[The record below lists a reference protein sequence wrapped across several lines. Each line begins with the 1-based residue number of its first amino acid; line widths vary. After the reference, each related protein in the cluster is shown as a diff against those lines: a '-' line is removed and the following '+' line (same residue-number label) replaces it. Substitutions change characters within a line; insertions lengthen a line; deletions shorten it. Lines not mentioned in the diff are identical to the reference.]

1 LQKKSLRFI
10 LVLKSTETTNLHMST
25 GSLPKF
31 LLLLIFSLWLAVSA
45 HSQDSSLFNRILSF
59 PDKVFGRIDKEA
71 NKYEQKLTQQTEK
84 YLNKLERQEQKLK
97 RKLWRT
103 DSTKA
108 KEVFGDVKGRYDG
121 LRQGLKGEGLKV
133 EGNTSTV
140 YNGHLD
146 SLGTAMNFLQNNP
159 QLQHATAIKDKLST
173 NVKSIADLK
182 SKLNQ
187 TENIRKQI
195 QQRQQQ
201 LKQHLQ
207 NTPLAKEFRK
217 FKKEVYYYQAQV
229 KEYQDALKDPKKLGA
244 KMLQVANKV
253 PAFQDFFRRNS
264 ELASLFRL
272 PGGTDPVNNTASFA
286 GLQTRADVQGMLQQR
301 LGTGAN
307 AQQYFQQ
314 QMQGAQA
321 QMQDLK
327 NKLQQY
333 KQGSYGNGDGEMPD
347 FKVNDQKTKSFLQR
361 IEWGSNMQ
369 TTKGNLYFP
378 VTSDIGLSAG
388 YKLNDKSIIGIGASY
403 KVGLGKGWQ
412 NISITHQGAGLRTF
426 VDIKLKGS
434 FWISGGG
441 ELNYRNEFRRIDVL
455 RDMNAWQ
462 QSALL
467 GISKKYKAGKK
478 FKGNA
483 QLLYDFLWKQQTPRT
498 QAVVFRVGYNF

>member
-1 LQKKSLRFI
+1 MRKSRF
-10 LVLKSTETTNLHMST
+10 NLS
-25 GSLPKF
+25 
-31 LLLLIFSLWLAVSA
+31 LLLLVSLTILTLNGY
-45 HSQDSSLFNRILSF
+45 SQDSTSLFNRILSF

-71 NKYEQKLTQQTEK
+71 NKYEQKLTQQTDK
-84 YLNKLERQEQKLK
+84 YLNKLERQEEKLK

-108 KEVFGDVKGRYDG
+108 KEVFGNVKGRYDA
-121 LRQGLKGEGLKV
+121 LRNSLNDEENKAQGY
-133 EGNTSTV
+133 TSTV

-146 SLGTAMNFLQNNP
+146 SLGTAMSFLQNNP
-159 QLQHATAIKDKLST
+159 QLQQATTLKDKLST
-173 NVKSIADLK
+173 NVKSIGDLK

-195 QQRQQQ
+195 LQRQQE

-264 ELASLFRL
+264 ELASLFL
-272 PGGTDPVNNTASFA
+272 IPDNDPATSLASFA
-286 GLQTRADVQGMLQQR
+286 GLQTRADVQNMLQQR
-301 LGTGAN
+301 FGTGAN
-307 AQQYFQQ
+307 TQQYMQQ
-314 QMQGAQA
+314 QMQGAQG
-321 QMQDLK
+321 QMQQLK
-327 NKLQQY
+327 NKAMKL
-333 KQGSYGNGDGEMPD
+333 KSGSYGNGEGDKPD
-347 FKVNDQKTKSFLQR
+347 FKVNEQKTKSFLDR

-369 TTKGNLYFP
+369 TSKGNLYFP
-378 VTSDIGLSAG
+378 VTSDIGVSAG
-388 YKLNDKSIIGIGASY
+388 YKINDKSIIGIGASY
-403 KVGLGKGWQ
+403 KVGLGQSWQ
-412 NISITHQGAGLRTF
+412 LINITHQGAGLRTF
-426 VDIKLKGS
+426 VDIKLKGC

-441 ELNYRNEFRRIDVL
+441 ELNYRSEFRKIEVL
-455 RDMNAWQ
+455 KDMNAWQ

-467 GISKKYKAGKK
+467 GISKKYKVGKK

-483 QLLYDFLWKQQTPRT
+483 QLLYDFLWKQQQPKT
-498 QAVVFRVGYNF
+498 QPVVFRVGYSF

>member
-1 LQKKSLRFI
+1 MNDQLTMRLS
-10 LVLKSTETTNLHMST
+10 
-25 GSLPKF
+25 SLPKF
-31 LLLLIFSLWLAVSA
+31 LLLLFSLTFTVSA
-45 HSQDSSLFNRILSF
+45 LSQDSLSIFNRILSF

-84 YLNKLERQEQKLK
+84 YLNKLQRQEEKLK

-108 KEVFGDVKGRYDG
+108 KELFGDVKGRYDG
-121 LRQGLKGEGLKV
+121 LRNTLNVQENKSQSY
-133 EGNTSTV
+133 TSTV

-146 SLGTAMNFLQNNP
+146 SLGTAMQFLQNNP
-159 QLQHATAIKDKLST
+159 QLQQAAALKDKLG
-173 NVKSIADLK
+173 NNLQSINDLK

-201 LKQHLQ
+201 LKQQLQ

-244 KMLQVANKV
+244 KMLEVANKV
-253 PAFQDFFRRNS
+253 PAFKDFFRRNS
-264 ELASLFRL
+264 ELASLF
-272 PGGTDPVNNTASFA
+272 PSPAGMDPANSTASFA
-286 GLQTRADVQGMLQQR
+286 GLQSRADVQTMLQQR
-301 LGTGAN
+301 LGAGTN
-307 AQQYFQQ
+307 AQQYVQQ
-314 QMQGAQA
+314 QMQGAQT

-333 KQGSYGNGDGEMPD
+333 KQGSYSNGEAEMPD
-347 FKVNDQKTKSFLQR
+347 FKVNQQKTKSFFER

-378 VTSDIGLSAG
+378 VTSDIGVSAG
-388 YKLNDKSIIGIGASY
+388 YKLSDKSIIGIGASY
-403 KVGLGKGWQ
+403 KIGLGKSWQ
-412 NISITHQGAGLRTF
+412 NINITHQGAGLRTF

-441 ELNYRNEFRRIDVL
+441 ELNYRNEFKRIEVL
-455 RDMNAWQ
+455 KDMNAWQ

-467 GISKKYKAGKK
+467 GISKKYKVGRK

-483 QLLYDFLWKQQTPRT
+483 QLLYDFLWKQQQPRT

>member
-1 LQKKSLRFI
+1 MRQSR
-10 LVLKSTETTNLHMST
+10 
-25 GSLPKF
+25 PKH
-31 LLLLIFSLWLAVSA
+31 LLLLLVLILLLSVNTNA
-45 HSQDSSLFNRILSF
+45 QDSVGLFNRILSF

-71 NKYEQKLTQQTEK
+71 NKYEQKLTQQTDK
-84 YLNKLERQEQKLK
+84 YLNKLQKQEEKLK

-108 KEVFGDVKGRYDG
+108 KEVFGDVQGRYDA
-121 LRQGLKGEGLKV
+121 LRDQVHGKA
-133 EGNTSTV
+133 NSIQQHTAA
-140 YNGHLD
+140 YNGYLD
-146 SLGTAMNFLQNNP
+146 SLGTAMNFLRNNP
-159 QLQHATAIKDKLST
+159 QLQQVTAIKDKLGT
-173 NVKSIADLK
+173 NLQSINDLK

-195 QQRQQQ
+195 LQRQQE
-201 LKQHLQ
+201 LKAKLQ
-207 NTPLAKEFRK
+207 NTGLAKEFQK

-229 KEYQDALKDPKKLGA
+229 REYQDALKDPKKLGA
-244 KMLQVANKV
+244 KMLEVANKV

-264 ELASLFRL
+264 ELARLFPL
-272 PGGTDPVNNTASFA
+272 PGGGDPTSSTASFT
-286 GLQTRADVQGMLQQR
+286 GLQTRADVQNMLQQR
-301 LGTGAN
+301 LGTGAE
-307 AQQYFQQ
+307 AQQYVQQ
-314 QMQGAQA
+314 QMQDAQA
-321 QMQDLK
+321 QVQSLK

-369 TTKGNLYFP
+369 TTKGNMYFP

-403 KVGLGKGWQ
+403 KVGFGQNWQ
-412 NISITHQGAGLRTF
+412 NIHITHQGAGLRTF

-441 ELNYRNEFRRIDVL
+441 ELNYRKEFRRIEVL
-455 RDMNAWQ
+455 QNMNAWQ

-467 GISKKYKAGKK
+467 GISRKFKAGKK
-478 FKGNA
+478 MKGNT
-483 QLLYDFLWKQQTPRT
+483 QLLYDFLWKQQIPRT
-498 QAVVFRVGYNF
+498 QAVVFRVGYSF

>member
-1 LQKKSLRFI
+1 MKS
-10 LVLKSTETTNLHMST
+10 S
-25 GSLPKF
+25 SLLKF
-31 LLLLIFSLWLAVSA
+31 LILLTFIFLFTA
-45 HSQDSSLFNRILSF
+45 HANSQDSLSLFNRILSF

-84 YLNKLERQEQKLK
+84 YLNKLQRQEEKLK

-108 KEVFGDVKGRYDG
+108 KELFGDVKGRYDG
-121 LRQGLKGEGLKV
+121 LRNTLTAKGEQV
-133 EGNTSTV
+133 QGNVSTV

-159 QLQHATAIKDKLST
+159 QLQQATAIKDKLST

-182 SKLNQ
+182 TRLNQ
-187 TENIRKQI
+187 TEQIRKQI

-244 KMLQVANKV
+244 KMMEVANKI
-253 PAFQDFFRRNS
+253 PAFKDFFRRNS
-264 ELASLFRL
+264 ELASLFPL
-272 PGGTDPVNNTASFA
+272 PGGGDPTSNTASFA
-286 GLQTRADVQGMLQQR
+286 GLQTRADLQNILQQR
-301 LGTGAN
+301 LGAGPN
-307 AQQYFQQ
+307 AQQYVQQ
-314 QMQGAQA
+314 QMGAAQG
-321 QMQDLK
+321 QMQQLK

-333 KQGSYGNGDGEMPD
+333 KQGSHGNGDGEMPD
-347 FKVNDQKTKSFLQR
+347 FKVNDQKTKSFLER

-369 TTKGNLYFP
+369 TSKGNLYFP

-388 YKLNDKSIIGIGASY
+388 YKINDKSIIGIGASY
-403 KVGLGKGWQ
+403 KVGLGKNWQ
-412 NISITHQGAGLRTF
+412 NINITHQGAGLRTF

-455 RDMNAWQ
+455 RDMSAWQ

-467 GISKKYKAGKK
+467 GISKKYKVGKK

>member
-1 LQKKSLRFI
+1 
-10 LVLKSTETTNLHMST
+10 M
-25 GSLPKF
+25 G
-31 LLLLIFSLWLAVSA
+31 
-45 HSQDSSLFNRILSF
+45 QDSSSLFNRFLSL

-71 NKYEQKLTQQTEK
+71 NKFEQKLTQQTDK
-84 YLNKLERQEQKLK
+84 YLNKLQRQEEKLK

-103 DSTKA
+103 DSVKA
-108 KEVFGDVKGRYDG
+108 KEVFGDVQARYNA
-121 LRQGLKGEGLKV
+121 LRQGLKEDV
-133 EGNTSTV
+133 TTSIP

-159 QLQHATAIKDKLST
+159 QLQQATAINDKLAS
-173 NVKSIADLK
+173 NMKNIAELK
-182 SKLNQ
+182 NKLNQ
-187 TENIRKQI
+187 TDNIRRQL
-195 QQRQQQ
+195 QQRQQE

-207 NTPLAKEFRK
+207 NTPLAKEFQK

-229 KEYQDALKDPKKLGA
+229 KEYQEALNDPKKLGS
-244 KMLQVANKV
+244 KLLKVANKV

-272 PGGTDPVNNTASFA
+272 PGAGSDAGSSTASVA
-286 GLQTRADVQGMLQQR
+286 GLQTRADVQNMLQQR
-301 LGTGAN
+301 LGSGAD
-307 AQQYFQQ
+307 AQQYLQQ
-314 QMQGAQA
+314 QMGAAQG

-333 KQGSYGNGDGEMPD
+333 KQGSYSNGDGEMPD
-347 FKVNDQKTKSFLQR
+347 FKVNNQRTKSFLQR
-361 IEWGSNMQ
+361 IEWGSNLQ

-378 VTSDIGLSAG
+378 VTSDIGVSAG

-403 KVGLGKGWQ
+403 KMGWGQSWQ
-412 NISITHQGAGLRTF
+412 NINITHQGAGMRTF

-455 RDMNAWQ
+455 KDMNAWQ

-467 GISKKYKAGKK
+467 GISKKYKVGKK
-478 FKGNA
+478 IKGNA
-483 QLLYDFLWKQQTPRT
+483 QLLYDFLWKQQQPRT

>member
-1 LQKKSLRFI
+1 MRLS
-10 LVLKSTETTNLHMST
+10 
-25 GSLPKF
+25 SLPKS
-31 LLLLIFSLWLAVSA
+31 LLLLCCILLLSVRT
-45 HSQDSSLFNRILSF
+45 HSQDSSSLFNKILAF

-71 NKYEQKLTQQTEK
+71 NKYEQKLIQQTDK
-84 YLNKLERQEQKLK
+84 YLNKLQRQEEKLK

-108 KEVFGDVKGRYDG
+108 KEVFGDVKGRYEG
-121 LRQGLKGEGLKV
+121 LRNSLKAQENKAQGV
-133 EGNTSTV
+133 TSTV

-159 QLQHATAIKDKLST
+159 QLQQATALKDKLTT
-173 NVKSIADLK
+173 NVKSIDDLK

-195 QQRQQQ
+195 QQRQQE

-244 KMLQVANKV
+244 KMLEVANKI
-253 PAFQDFFRRNS
+253 PAFKDFFRRNS

-272 PGGTDPVNNTASFA
+272 PGGSDPANTTASFA

-333 KQGSYGNGDGEMPD
+333 KQGSYGNREGEMPD
-347 FKVNDQKTKSFLQR
+347 FNVNEQKTKSFLQR

-369 TTKGNLYFP
+369 TSKGNLYFP

-388 YKLNDKSIIGIGASY
+388 YKINDKSIIGIGASY
-403 KVGLGKGWQ
+403 KVGLGKSWQ
-412 NISITHQGAGLRTF
+412 NINITHQGAGLRTF

-434 FWISGGG
+434 FWISGGC
-441 ELNYRNEFRRIDVL
+441 ELNYRNEFRRIEVL
-455 RDMNAWQ
+455 KDMSAWQ

-467 GISKKYKAGKK
+467 GISKKYKVGKK
-478 FKGNA
+478 MKGNA
-483 QLLYDFLWKQQTPRT
+483 QLLYDFLWKQQQPRT
-498 QAVVFRVGYNF
+498 NAVVFRVGYFIN